1 MEKGI
6 NISENVNI
14 PHILML
20 PLNTDLVQE
29 GRLAKRCE
37 MMFYVG
43 GRKNVF
49 LAAVQVRAV
58 SLPLPLHCA
67 LFLRAL
73 SLPSHIWSLSAAS

>member
-29 GRLAKRCE
+29 GRLVKRCE
-37 MMFYVG
+37 MMFGG

-58 SLPLPLHCA
+58 SLPLPLHCV
-67 LFLRAL
+67 LFF
-73 SLPSHIWSLSAAS
+73 